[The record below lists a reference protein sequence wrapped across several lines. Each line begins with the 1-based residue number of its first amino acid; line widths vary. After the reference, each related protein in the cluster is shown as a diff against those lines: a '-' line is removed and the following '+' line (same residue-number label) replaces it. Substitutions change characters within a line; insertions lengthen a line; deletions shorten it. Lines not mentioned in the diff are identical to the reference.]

1 MRKLVMLLAAGLA
14 LAIPLFIWMQRTPE
28 PKRAES
34 RGASGA
40 ASVSGAQLA
49 ALGRVEGRGETIS
62 VGAATDG
69 VVKAVF
75 VSEGQQV
82 SKGTLLAAINCDDI
96 SEEVDLARAQAD
108 SARDART
115 RLLRGDRDEERAAAA
130 QATDA
135 AKAVMMQ
142 AQDHLD
148 RMNALYQKQEISRDT
163 FDQANRDFEVAQ
175 ADYEKAEDE
184 QKLADAGPLPEEVSH
199 ANAEVRAADR
209 AVSVAVEKV
218 EKCNVR
224 APISGTILKVLT
236 KAGESYSTLLPH
248 PLFTISD
255 ESVRR
260 VRAEV
265 DERDIARLKIGQASI
280 VTADAFPGQ
289 KFEGQV
295 VEIAQAMGPKSVMS
309 DDASQEI
316 DRNVLDVVIQ
326 LKPTKEELPI
336 GLRVTAEMTSVTTP
350 VEESVEPST
359 EPSPTASLPAET
371 AISNIGTA
379 AVPDAPAV
387 RAEVAA
393 EAPVAGASWA
403 VPVSVSNATGFLL
416 QAAAMTHPENAN
428 ALAAVLQK
436 KSFPAFV
443 ATRRGDPF
451 YRVDVGPYPTLA
463 AATEAKNVLSSGGF
477 ETILK
482 HRATAATQ

>member
-1 MRKLVMLLAAGLA
+1 MRKLFMVLAAGIA
-14 LAIPLFIWMQRTPE
+14 LAIPLWVWMQRAPE
-28 PKRAES
+28 PRRA
-34 RGASGA
+34 ASAGA
-40 ASVSGAQLA
+40 AVSSVSGVQLA

-62 VGAATDG
+62 IGAATDG
-69 VVKAVF
+69 VVQAVF
-75 VSEGQQV
+75 VSEGQDV
-82 SKGTLLAAINCDDI
+82 KKGTLLASINCDDI
-96 SEEVDLARAQAD
+96 SEEVDLAKAQAD

-115 RLLRGDRDEERAAAA
+115 RLLRGNRDEERAAAA
-130 QATDA
+130 KATDA

-148 RMNALYQKQEISRDT
+148 RMDALYQKQEISRDT
-163 FDQANRDFEVAQ
+163 FDQANRDFQVAE
-175 ADYEKAEDE
+175 ADYEKAEEE
-184 QKLADAGPLPEEVSH
+184 QKLADADPLPEEVSQ

-209 AVSVAVEKV
+209 AVKVAMDRV

-265 DERDIARLKIGQASI
+265 DERDISKLKIGQASF

-295 VEIAQAMGPKSVMS
+295 VEISEAMGPKSVMN

-336 GLRVTAEMTSVTTP
+336 GLRVTAEMTGVTTP
-350 VEESVEPST
+350 IAQPETESSST
-359 EPSPTASLPAET
+359 PSLPVDA
-371 AISNIGTA
+371 TA
-379 AVPDAPAV
+379 AVASTTAPAEQTATLPAAV
-387 RAEVAA
+387 STNVVAQ
-393 EAPVAGASWA
+393 G
-403 VPVSVSNATGFLL
+403 GFLL
-416 QAAAMTHPENAN
+416 QAGAMTHSENAD
-428 ALAAVLQK
+428 ALVAELQQ

-443 ATRRGDPF
+443 KTRNGDPF
-451 YRVDVGPYPTLA
+451 YRVDVGPYATLA
-463 AATEAKNVLSSGGF
+463 AATDAKNALSNGGF

-482 HRATAATQ
+482 RPRVEATQ

>member
-1 MRKLVMLLAAGLA
+1 MRKLFMLLAAAIA
-14 LAIPLFIWMQRTPE
+14 LAVPLYVWMQRTPE
-28 PKRAES
+28 PKRADS
-34 RGASGA
+34 RDAAGT
-40 ASVSGAQLA
+40 ASVSGVQLA

-69 VVKAVF
+69 VVQTVF
-75 VSEGQQV
+75 VTAGQRV
-82 SKGTLLAAINCDDI
+82 SKGMLLAAIDCDDI
-96 SEEVDLARAQAD
+96 SEEVDLAKAQAD

-115 RLLRGDRDEERAAAA
+115 RLLRGDREEERAAAA
-130 QATDA
+130 QATAA

-175 ADYEKAEDE
+175 ADYEKAQDE
-184 QKLADAGPLPEEVSH
+184 QKLADADPLPEEVSR

-209 AVSVAVEKV
+209 AVSVAMDKV

-265 DERDIARLKIGQASI
+265 DERDIAKLKMGQASI

-295 VEIAQAMGPKSVMS
+295 VEISRAMGPKSVMN

-336 GLRVTAEMTSVTTP
+336 GLRVTAEMTGVTTP
-350 VEESVEPST
+350 IEQPEASETSSAAPRSA
-359 EPSPTASLPAET
+359 PPTTPAPEQT
-371 AISNIGTA
+371 PPAAEMSAPVTA
-379 AVPDAPAV
+379 A
-387 RAEVAA
+387 AA
-393 EAPVAGASWA
+393 NVTK
-403 VPVSVSNATGFLL
+403 SVGFLL
-416 QAAAMTHPENAN
+416 QAGAMTHPENAD

-436 KSFPAFV
+436 KNFPAFIV
-443 ATRRGDPF
+443 IRKGDPF
-451 YRVDVGPYPTLA
+451 YRVDVGPYADLA
-463 AATEAKNVLSSGGF
+463 SATEAKNALSSGGF

-482 HRATAATQ
+482 HRSTVTAQ

>member
-1 MRKLVMLLAAGLA
+1 MRKLFMVLAAGLA

-40 ASVSGAQLA
+40 ASISGVQLA

-69 VVKAVF
+69 VVKEVF
-75 VSEGQQV
+75 VTAGQEV
-82 SKGTLLAAINCDDI
+82 SKGALLAAINCDDI
-96 SEEVDLARAQAD
+96 GEEVDLAKAQAD

-115 RLLRGDRDEERAAAA
+115 RLLRGDRDEERAAAV

-142 AQDHLD
+142 AQDHLN

-175 ADYEKAEDE
+175 ANYEKTEDE
-184 QKLADAGPLPEEVSH
+184 QKLADADPLPEEVSR
-199 ANAEVRAADR
+199 ANAEVRAAER
-209 AVSVAVEKV
+209 AVRVAMDKV

-316 DRNVLDVVIQ
+316 DQNVLDVVIQ
-326 LKPTKEELPI
+326 LKPAKEELPI
-336 GLRVTAEMTSVTTP
+336 GLRVTAEMTGVTTP
-350 VEESVEPST
+350 VEQSVEAPT
-359 EPSPTASLPAET
+359 EPPTTSLPIETTASNREV
-371 AISNIGTA
+371 A
-379 AVPDAPAV
+379 AAPGAPAV
-387 RAEVAA
+387 HA
-393 EAPVAGASWA
+393 EATAEESAAGAGSA
-403 VPVSVSNATGFLL
+403 TSVTLSNTTGFLL
-416 QAAAMTHPENAN
+416 QAGAMTHPENAD
-428 ALAAVLQK
+428 ALAASLQK

-443 ATRRGDPF
+443 ATRKGDPF

-463 AATEAKNVLSSGGF
+463 AATDAKNALSNGGF

-482 HRATAATQ
+482 HRMTEAAQ

>member
-1 MRKLVMLLAAGLA
+1 MRKLFMVVAAGIA
-14 LAIPLFIWMQRTPE
+14 LAIPLFVWMQRTPE

-34 RGASGA
+34 LGTAGA
-40 ASVSGAQLA
+40 ASVSGVQLA

-69 VVKAVF
+69 VVKAVS
-75 VSEGQQV
+75 VTEGQQV
-82 SKGTLLAAINCDDI
+82 SKGALLAAIDCDDI
-96 SEEVDLARAQAD
+96 SAEVDLAKAEAD

-115 RLLRGDRDEERAAAA
+115 RLLRGNRDEERAAAA

-135 AKAVMMQ
+135 AKAVMLQ
-142 AQDHLD
+142 AQDHLN
-148 RMNALYQKQEISRDT
+148 RMNALYQKEEISRDT
-163 FDQANRDFEVAQ
+163 FDQANRDFQVAQ
-175 ADYEKAEDE
+175 ANYEKAQDE
-184 QKLADAGPLPEEVSH
+184 QKLADAQPLPEEVSR
-199 ANAEVRAADR
+199 ANAEVTAAER
-209 AVSVAVEKV
+209 AVNVAMDKV

-265 DERDIARLKIGQASI
+265 DERDISKLKIGQASI

-295 VEIAQAMGPKSVMS
+295 VEISSAMGPKSVMS

-336 GLRVTAEMTSVTTP
+336 GLRVTAQMTGVSTP
-350 VEESVEPST
+350 VAQP
-359 EPSPTASLPAET
+359 ASET
-371 AISNIGTA
+371 SSAA
-379 AVPDAPAV
+379 AVPADRTAAATSGSAPAKQTSSPPV
-387 RAEVAA
+387 TGVASVGA
-393 EAPVAGASWA
+393 AKAP
-403 VPVSVSNATGFLL
+403 GFLL
-416 QAAAMTHPENAN
+416 QAGAMTHPENAD
-428 ALAAVLQK
+428 ALATAIQK

-443 ATRRGDPF
+443 ATRRGDPL

-463 AATEAKNVLSSGGF
+463 AATDAKNALSGGGF

-482 HRATAATQ
+482 HQTAEAAQ

>member
-1 MRKLVMLLAAGLA
+1 MRKVFMVLAAGIA
-14 LAIPLFIWMQRTPE
+14 LAIPLYVWMQRTPE

-34 RGASGA
+34 REATGA
-40 ASVSGAQLA
+40 ASISGVQLA
-49 ALGRVEGRGETIS
+49 ALGRVEGRGETIA

-75 VSEGQQV
+75 VAEGQQV
-82 SKGTLLAAINCDDI
+82 SKGALLAAINCDDI
-96 SEEVDLARAQAD
+96 SEEVDLTKAQAD

-115 RLLRGDRDEERAAAA
+115 RLLRGDREEERAAAA

-142 AQDHLD
+142 AQDHLN
-148 RMNALYQKQEISRDT
+148 RMDALYQKQEISRDT

-175 ADYEKAEDE
+175 ANFEKAQDE
-184 QKLADAGPLPEEVSH
+184 QNLADAGPLPEDVER
-199 ANAEVRAADR
+199 ANAEVAAAEHGVR
-209 AVSVAVEKV
+209 VAMHKL

-236 KAGESYSTLLPH
+236 KAGESYSTLVPQ

-265 DERDIARLKIGQASI
+265 DERDIAKLKIGQASV
-280 VTADAFPGQ
+280 VTADAFPGE

-295 VEIAQAMGPKSVMS
+295 VEISQAMGPKSVMN
-309 DDASQEI
+309 DDALQEI

-326 LKPTKEELPI
+326 LKATKQELPI
-336 GLRVTAEMTSVTTP
+336 GLRVTAEMTGVTTP
-350 VEESVEPST
+350 VAQPETESS
-359 EPSPTASLPAET
+359 STASLP
-371 AISNIGTA
+371 
-379 AVPDAPAV
+379 PAST
-387 RAEVAA
+387 
-393 EAPVAGASWA
+393 AGASGASGARQTSGDA
-403 VPVSVSNATGFLL
+403 VAVGASTTKTSGFLL
-416 QAAAMTHPENAN
+416 QAGAMSHPENAD
-428 ALAAVLQK
+428 ALATVLQN

-443 ATRRGDPF
+443 ATRKGDPF

-463 AATEAKNVLSSGGF
+463 AATDAKNALSIRGF

-482 HRATAATQ
+482 HQTTPVAQ